1 MGEYADYAID
11 DMLAADDYALELYE
25 RGDFDADPD
34 LSWSA
39 FSRPRRRQFKVCK
52 MCGEHGLRW
61 GIHDDAWR
69 LEERDGSL
77 HACKFK
83 GKFGGI
89 SRIS

>member
-11 DMLAADDYALELYE
+11 DMLAYDEYMLEHAYE
-25 RGDFDADPD
+25 LHWTEVDSPFRSRYD
-34 LSWSA
+34 
-39 FSRPRRRQFKVCK
+39 RPRRRQFKVCQT
-52 MCGEHGLRW
+52 CGAHGLRW
-61 GIHDDAWR
+61 GIHEDRWA